1 MICCAIG
8 AAAVAT
14 GAVSWRRFRRLHGWR
29 PSKHLAL
36 AGGLM
41 AMITMMV
48 AGLAVEHLRHHGA
61 YADGSEASLLT
72 GLGTLPLCRGGA
84 PADGPTDLAS
94 IEE

>member
-14 GAVSWRRFRRLHGWR
+14 GAVGWRRFRRFHSWR
-29 PSKHLAL
+29 PSKQLAL
-36 AGGLM
+36 AAGLM
-41 AMITMMV
+41 AMITMTI
-48 AGLAVEHLRHHGA
+48 AGLAVEHLRHHTA
-61 YADGSEASLLT
+61 YANGNEASLLT

-84 PADGPTDLAS
+84 PADRPTDIAS